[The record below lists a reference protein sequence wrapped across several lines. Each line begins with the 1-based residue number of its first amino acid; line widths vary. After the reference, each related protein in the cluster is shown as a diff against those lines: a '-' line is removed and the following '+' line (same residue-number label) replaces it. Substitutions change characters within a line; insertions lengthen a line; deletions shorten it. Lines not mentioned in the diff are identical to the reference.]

1 MNELKHRLN
10 TNEILPVNV
19 CIIKESLLVT
29 FSMQD
34 LIARE
39 LFYSLCQSLFSLVF
53 FEY

>member
-1 MNELKHRLN
+1 MNELKCRLN

-19 CIIKESLLVT
+19 RIVQESLLVT

-39 LFYSLCQSLFSLVF
+39 LFSSICQSSF
-53 FEY
+53 FYCAL